1 MRPRIAVVIV
11 AMLVAATVLLTSVQL
26 GAGAGSASAS
36 VGSVAATAPDPPYF
50 ADRIGGTGKP
60 VFIFS
65 AEDWGI
71 LSLGGTADGSGD
83 YNASYDHYFATRA
96 AQGYN
101 GVEVSMFSQT
111 NLAGGHNGPDGDGVY
126 PWGTSSL
133 DPTQAPNATF
143 WARRDHFVSQAAAKG
158 FYVFLN
164 ASTAMLDQGA

>member
-1 MRPRIAVVIV
+1 MRPRIASIIV
-11 AMLVAATVLLTSVQL
+11 AALAATASLIAGVGGV
-26 GAGAGSASAS
+26 GARDAAAS
-36 VGSVAATAPDPPYF
+36 VSSVAATAPDPPYF

-71 LSLGGTADGSGD
+71 LSNGGTAAHTD
-83 YNASYDHYFATRA
+83 YNTSYDHYFATRA

-143 WARRDHFVSQAAAKG
+143 WARRDHFISQAAAKG